1 MFVLANFLGLARHA
15 RQQRRKKGAVSRNG
29 TCHKCTRGSMRTY
42 FYEIAMLI
50 VILALALPVSAQR
63 RIPKDL
69 SNVRGFNYES
79 AESNGETEHWLQ
91 YNPAVAERDLDYAK
105 RLQLNQ
111 VRVFVTSAAWERN
124 KEAFRK
130 NLLHFVRAAYERGI
144 GVMPTL
150 QYESDEWKDKAAWP
164 NSRDFVADL
173 VATMGKEP
181 GLVIWDVDNEPEC
194 CSLPPTPDN
203 RLHMEH
209 AVYMAKVFHELDP
222 VTSVTIGATWVEN
235 MIEMGD
241 AVDVLSFHDYSP
253 TRAQIRTSIEKAKQ
267 YAAKTGKPLVDTEI
281 GCIARAN
288 PYDIALQE
296 HMQAHVGW
304 YIWELMITGYWG
316 PVHGVFYPDGTVRDP
331 SIVAALLGIF
341 RNRGRDV
348 VEVAPDRENHL
359 TEVVTKNK
367 KWLADANADW
377 KTGLDL
383 AEVSANLLEAAQ
395 LAAMN
400 DPPTRQVERLR
411 GSVPDMPALRTVL
424 EKFTSMLEP
433 YRLPSGDP
441 RRSETNAMQKDVSDA
456 DLRMRFVRPLQSKE
470 VL

>member
-1 MFVLANFLGLARHA
+1 
-15 RQQRRKKGAVSRNG
+15 
-29 TCHKCTRGSMRTY
+29 MRTY

-69 SNVRGFNYES
+69 SDVRGFNYES
-79 AESNGETEHWLQ
+79 AETNDETEHWLR

-105 RLQLNQ
+105 RLLLNQ
-111 VRVFVTSAAWERN
+111 VRVFVTHAAWE
-124 KEAFRK
+124 KDKVAFRK
-130 NLLHFVRAAYERGI
+130 NLLHFVRAAYGRGM
-144 GVMPTL
+144 GVMPTM
-150 QYESDEWKDKAAWP
+150 QYESDEWKDKTAWP
-164 NSRDFVADL
+164 NSREFVADL
-173 VATMGKEP
+173 VATIGKEP
-181 GLVIWDVDNEPEC
+181 GLMIWDVDNEPEC
-194 CSLPPTPDN
+194 CSLPPTPEN

-222 VTSVTIGATWVEN
+222 ITPVTIGATFAEN
-235 MIEMGD
+235 MIDMGD

-253 TRAQIRTSIEKAKQ
+253 TRAQIRATIEKAKQ
-267 YAAKTGKPLVDTEI
+267 YAEKTRKPLVDTEI

-348 VEVAPDRENHL
+348 VEVVPDRENHL

-367 KWLADANADW
+367 KWLVDPNADW

-395 LAAMN
+395 LAAMH
-400 DPPTRQVERLR
+400 DPPTRQVKLLR
-411 GSVPDMPALRTVL
+411 SGVPDMPALRAML
-424 EKFTSMLEP
+424 QRFTSMLEP
-433 YRLPSGDP
+433 YQLPPGDP
-441 RRSETNAMQKDVSDA
+441 RRSEINAMQKDLSDA
-456 DLRMRFVRPLQSKE
+456 DLRMWFVSPFQSKE

>member
-15 RQQRRKKGAVSRNG
+15 RQQRRKEGAVSRNG

-173 VATMGKEP
+173 VATIGKEP

-194 CSLPPTPDN
+194 CSLPPTPEN

-331 SIVAALLGIF
+331 STVAALLGIF

-456 DLRMRFVRPLQSKE
+456 DLRMRFVRPFQSKE